1 MSDRKRR
8 TLWDS
13 IKERVKKPI
22 FKKGKK
28 RTGDQEPG
36 KKLMITALIGIETCK
51 STVLLKNRLPYFS
64 ELFGRASNNAEG
76 VGVADT
82 AIYGL
87 DMGING
93 NICAAVKGIMVF
105 KQFSVG

>member
-8 TLWDS
+8 TFWDS

-51 STVLLKNRLPYFS
+51 STVLLKNVCHISASCLAGLAIMPRGLGWQILPY
-64 ELFGRASNNAEG
+64 
-76 VGVADT
+76 
-82 AIYGL
+82 
-87 DMGING
+87 MG
-93 NICAAVKGIMVF
+93 
-105 KQFSVG
+105 

>member
-13 IKERVKKPI
+13 IKKRVKKPI

-28 RTGDQEPG
+28 ITGDLGDVHVVDLEEPG

-51 STVLLKNRLPYFS
+51 STVLLKNVCHISASCLAGLAIMPRGVGWQILPY
-64 ELFGRASNNAEG
+64 
-76 VGVADT
+76 
-82 AIYGL
+82 
-87 DMGING
+87 MG
-93 NICAAVKGIMVF
+93 
-105 KQFSVG
+105 